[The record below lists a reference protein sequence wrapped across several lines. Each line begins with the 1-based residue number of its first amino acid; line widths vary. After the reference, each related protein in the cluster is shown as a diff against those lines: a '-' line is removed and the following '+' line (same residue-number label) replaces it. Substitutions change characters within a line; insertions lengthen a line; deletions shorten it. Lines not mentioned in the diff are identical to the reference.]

1 MIIRNKKRVLATYV
15 AIVIGIFLSA
25 SIGIATRAATLQNN
39 AIVEADSIL
48 TYTLNAR
55 YDSKDKYGNETTSQ
69 GTPNP
74 NFKSDAFVVE
84 DVVPEGLIVSNDV
97 LDNADVS
104 FSADACVTTYSA
116 THDYNTVRFEF
127 GMMPSG
133 CEVSITFSAETPDTT
148 DNMHF
153 HNTAY
158 LRSGIEAIASNTVHD
173 SIGTSG
179 QTYTVRYDIGDV
191 NPGEDFARS
200 LLPADAEYEYGASV
214 QLKNDNLDFYGYKF
228 DGWYINDELIT
239 GDKFEVEGDTT
250 VVAKWTLSSD
260 TYNVYYNLGIGA
272 HPDGYQEPRYEIYAS
287 DDLVRLNVPTVGDVI
302 DGYRFT
308 GVTIDN
314 PSNCELINTV
324 NPACVIK
331 GTVTVTLNFEEA
343 TYNLSYEFAGDIP
356 ESAVLPSAQN
366 IAPGTAVTLAEVEP
380 VENYEFV
387 GWNYDNE
394 FDMPEED
401 LVIRG
406 NWRSAT
412 GLSQGYKPTIS
423 AIIPNEKSFYILGE
437 TIEYHVT
444 VTNPEEYD
452 LYDISVASW
461 NTNNEFQA
469 GEGYEVL
476 AGQHAV
482 IPTLAAGSSVEIIAH
497 IKVAGMLNKTHLE
510 NNEFDIIEVSSNYGE
525 WDYDED
531 DCHVVVSA
539 NIKSTRELPATGVTS
554 GDKTIIVFVALAL
567 IAASAIC
574 FILLNRFRVRLNYAK
589 LGLGVFAISAIT
601 LGALVLNGSFSAS
614 AMGGKSNTLINEE
627 QGWTLDRSVSWS
639 DEYRTTMRV
648 NYTFKADEKYTDS
661 PKTIIYIVDSSI
673 SGDEDYFSNIAQ
685 GIEDNYESDID
696 LGLDNHYAV
705 IMYNDQAEV
714 VSGYADVVE
723 TTNIVDPCADDCG
736 EFFYGVNRSGALQ
749 LAKQILDDNNAQRSD
764 EEIILVMISD
774 ERSTVNKI
782 GEVAARA
789 ALKDAYENLTINA
802 INVNTGTLNVHGN
815 IADNAFYAKDTDMS
829 HVMRRAA
836 NTVKGYSDIEIYDYF
851 DDSVIANAEIEN
863 TSAGEA
869 AVIDNRIVHW
879 QLGGL
884 ETGSTATMSV
894 VLTRGDNSTYDL
906 TNISNEL
913 EVWSELDGGGMDY
926 RSVDHTLDTFGDY
939 AINYDQNLP
948 MSCYVQENADSYII
962 SERHISSEED
972 IDMRLPSNYTM
983 KSCDWTFMGWA
994 VADDDVE
1001 MTDRDTI
1008 KRLPGHDITV
1018 RAVWGK
1024 YSLTKSAAGTEVT
1037 P

>member
-1 MIIRNKKRVLATYV
+1 MIIRNKKRVLATCV

-25 SIGIATRAATLQNN
+25 SIGIATRAVTLQNN

-74 NFKSDAFVVE
+74 NFKSDTFVVE

-104 FSADACVTTYSA
+104 FSSSVCATTYNA
-116 THDYNTVRFEF
+116 THDNNTVRFEF

-148 DNMHF
+148 NNMHF

-214 QLKNDNLDFYGYKF
+214 QIKKDGLDFYGYKF

-239 GDKFEVEGDTT
+239 GDKFAVEGDTT
-250 VVAKWTLSSD
+250 VVAKWTLSPD

-272 HPDGYQEPRYEIYAS
+272 HPDDYQEPQFESHAS

-308 GVTIDN
+308 GVTIDD
-314 PSNCELINTV
+314 PSNCELINTI
-324 NPACVIK
+324 NPACIIK
-331 GTVTVTLNFEEA
+331 GTVMVTLNFEEA

-394 FDMPEED
+394 FEMPEED

-406 NWRSAT
+406 NWRSAA
-412 GLSQGYKPTIS
+412 GLSELFRPTIT
-423 AIIPNEKSFYILGE
+423 AMIPDEKNFYILGE
-437 TIEYHVT
+437 TIEYHVI

-452 LYDISVASW
+452 LYDLHVAGW
-461 NTNNEFQA
+461 NNNNEFIE
-469 GEGYEVL
+469 GEGYEK
-476 AGQHAV
+476 QSDQYV
-482 IPTLAAGSSVEIIAH
+482 IIPSLSAGSSVEIIAH
-497 IKVAGMLNKTHLE
+497 IQVTGELNYTHDESAL
-510 NNEFDIIEVSSNYGE
+510 FDLFSVSSNYGT
-525 WDYDED
+525 WGYNED
-531 DCHVVVSA
+531 DCSTVKSA
-539 NIKSTRELPATGVTS
+539 SIKSTRELPTTGVTS
-554 GDKTIIVFVALAL
+554 GNKTIIIFATLAL
-567 IAASAIC
+567 IAVGAIC

-601 LGALVLNGSFSAS
+601 LGALVLNGSFNAS
-614 AMGGKSNTLINEE
+614 AMGGKSNTLINEN
-627 QGWTLDRSVSWS
+627 QGWTLDRSVSWA

-648 NYTFKADEKYTDS
+648 NYTFKADEKYTDT

-673 SGDEDYFSNIAQ
+673 SGDEDYFNNIAQ
-685 GIEDNYESDID
+685 GIEDNFESDMD

-705 IMYNDQAEV
+705 IMYNDEAGVE
-714 VSGYADVVE
+714 SGYADVVD
-723 TTNIVDPCADDCG
+723 TTNVVDPCADDCG
-736 EFFYGVNRSGALQ
+736 DFFYRVNRSAALQ
-749 LAKQILDDNNAQRSD
+749 LAKKTLDENGAQHSD
-764 EEIILVMISD
+764 EIILVMISD

-829 HVMRRAA
+829 HAMRRAA
-836 NTVKGYSDIEIYDYF
+836 NTVKSYSYIEIYDYF
-851 DDSVIANAEIEN
+851 DNSVIANAEIEN

-879 QLGGL
+879 QLDGL

-894 VLTRGDNSTYDL
+894 VLTRGDNSTSDL

-913 EVWSELDGGGMDY
+913 AVWSELNDGGMDY
-926 RSVDHTLDTFGDY
+926 RSIDHTLDTYGDY

-948 MSCYVQENADSYII
+948 MSCYVQENADNYII
-962 SERHISSEED
+962 SEIHMSSEEN
-972 IDMRLPSNYTM
+972 IDVVPSGYTM
-983 KSCDWTFMGWA
+983 ESCDWTFMGWA
-994 VADDDVE
+994 VVDDDVE

-1018 RAVWGK
+1018 RAVWSK